1 MSSILPR
8 LLEDVVYHDTF
19 PDVDKALISEKLAR
33 CEESL
38 IDGSNEAIQL
48 LDVTSFIM
56 RRKIGL
62 NLAVDSLASH

>member
-8 LLEDVVYHDTF
+8 LLEDVVCHDTLS
-19 PDVDKALISEKLAR
+19 DVDKALISEKVAQ

-62 NLAVDSLASH
+62 ILTVDSLASH